1 MKKLAVLV
9 TLFFLA
15 LNSSPASTAQ
25 VQKATVHPKLSVSKT
40 RMPTKSV
47 LVLAVPKHQRKLL
60 VTNEIDDDGNDLPG
74 PDELDLHVLYS
85 RPRVVENHQELND
98 DDLSDYVTVRLAIA
112 RAKAMAKY
120 KERWGTA

>member
-1 MKKLAVLV
+1 M
-9 TLFFLA
+9 
-15 LNSSPASTAQ
+15 
-25 VQKATVHPKLSVSKT
+25 
-40 RMPTKSV
+40 
-47 LVLAVPKHQRKLL
+47 PKHQRKLL

-85 RPRVVENHQELND
+85 RPRVVENHQELDD

-120 KERWGTA
+120 KECRGTA

>member
-1 MKKLAVLV
+1 M
-9 TLFFLA
+9 
-15 LNSSPASTAQ
+15 
-25 VQKATVHPKLSVSKT
+25 
-40 RMPTKSV
+40 
-47 LVLAVPKHQRKLL
+47 PKHQRKLL

-120 KERWGTA
+120 KEHWGTA